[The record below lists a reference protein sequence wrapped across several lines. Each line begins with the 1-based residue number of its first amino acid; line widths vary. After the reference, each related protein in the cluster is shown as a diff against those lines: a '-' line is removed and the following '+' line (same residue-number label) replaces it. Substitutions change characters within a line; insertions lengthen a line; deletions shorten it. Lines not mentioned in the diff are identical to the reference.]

1 MTELEK
7 AASGLLYDANSD
19 PRTARSACADQ
30 RSVHGLQRTPFLPE
44 GGEKRPSAYHF
55 RVPVRP
61 ISSLSRRF
69 LSITA
74 AIRVSAVH
82 FMQTITL

>member
-7 AASGLLYDANSD
+7 PLPGLLYDANSD
-19 PRTARSACADQ
+19 PALLEARAADQ
-30 RSVHGLQRTPFLPE
+30 RSVHGYNALRSSQKE
-44 GGEKRPSAYHF
+44 EKNALSAYHF

-69 LSITA
+69 LLITA

-82 FMQTITL
+82 LCQP